1 MNQKEKKKIEY
12 QIFFLIFNF
21 FKKKNGEQLIP
32 CFTLKLNAG
41 IPPSAIY
48 LEYWPVY
55 SEPPKL

>member
-1 MNQKEKKKIEY
+1 MNQNGQKKIEY
-12 QIFFLIFNF
+12 QIFF
-21 FKKKNGEQLIP
+21 KKKGEQLIP

-55 SEPPKL
+55 LEPPKLKYPV